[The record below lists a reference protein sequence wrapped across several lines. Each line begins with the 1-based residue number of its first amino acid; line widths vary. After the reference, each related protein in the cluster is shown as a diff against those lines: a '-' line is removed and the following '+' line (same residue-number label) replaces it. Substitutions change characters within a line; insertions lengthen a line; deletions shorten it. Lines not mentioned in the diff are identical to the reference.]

1 MPCSGSGYKLVHS
14 YFTLGLMILPQRAHN
29 QNPRPKDDACYHI
42 VVAHSFPE
50 RSQITILL
58 QFQQGSVK
66 GLIVNNAEVA
76 PC

>member
-1 MPCSGSGYKLVHS
+1 MKI
-14 YFTLGLMILPQRAHN
+14 LG
-29 QNPRPKDDACYHI
+29 PKDDGCYHI
-42 VVAHSFPE
+42 VVACSFPE
-50 RSQITILL
+50 RSQGTSFL